1 MVPTQ
6 YAGIS
11 ESTYDGDE
19 NVDQT
24 QKISPSEKG
33 LIDVTY

>member
-1 MVPTQ
+1 MMPTQ
-6 YAGIS
+6 YAVIP

-19 NVDQT
+19 NVDQA

-33 LIDVTY
+33 LIGVSC